1 MDGSVTM
8 DALRSCLIALVVV
21 LGACDVGEVPSGGP
35 GPDAGTS
42 VQAQKFD
49 TVVKPVVM
57 RCAIAG
63 CHSTTPPATGQEP
76 NFYSYSTLAARYRTA
91 PGSSSLIITHV
102 GDGQPHNN
110 ITYLST
116 AEKKTISDWI
126 DGK

>member
-1 MDGSVTM
+1 M
-8 DALRSCLIALVVV
+8 DALRSSLIALVVV
-21 LGACDVGEVPSGGP
+21 LGACDVGEVPPGGP
-35 GPDAGTS
+35 GPDAGS
-42 VQAQKFD
+42 SMQAQKFA

-76 NFYSYSTLAARYRTA
+76 NFFSYDTLAARYKTP

-102 GDGQPHNN
+102 GDSQPHNN

>member
-1 MDGSVTM
+1 M
-8 DALRSCLIALVVV
+8 DALRSSLIALVVV
-21 LGACDVGEVPSGGP
+21 LGACDVGEVPAGGP
-35 GPDAGTS
+35 GPDAGS
-42 VQAQKFD
+42 SMQAQKFA

-63 CHSTTPPATGQEP
+63 CHSTAPPATGQEP
-76 NFYSYSTLAARYRTA
+76 NFFSYDTLAARYKTP
-91 PGSSSLIITHV
+91 PGTSSLIMTHV

-110 ITYLST
+110 ISYLST

>member
-1 MDGSVTM
+1 MYWSATM
-8 DALRSCLIALVVV
+8 DALRSSLIALVVV
-21 LGACDVGEVPSGGP
+21 LGGCDVGEVPPAGGGP
-35 GPDAGTS
+35 DGGNM
-42 VQAQKFD
+42 QAAKFA

-57 RCAIAG
+57 RCAIPG

-76 NFYSYSTLAARYRTA
+76 NFYSYDTLAARYKTP

-102 GDGQPHNN
+102 GDSQPHNTV
-110 ITYLST
+110 TYLST